1 MVLRK
6 RSVLEVR
13 FFVLFLSIFLFSL
26 FILLLVYYSLELSVT
41 QRRLETNEQ
50 ERLKL
55 LGESVRAS
63 LLREQN
69 QEEPDV
75 FSLHLLAVERNIT
88 QMTLVDSDGIILADS
103 KKEVTEKEMIPDAQQ
118 NKYREKAL
126 RGEIVLEP
134 VHLEKRGKSVRIVWV
149 PIENERLLRLI
160 FPVGVKKDQKSSG
173 LLVFILVFGVLG
185 GGVLTYSL
193 VRLFT
198 LRPGLRGRDLARETT
213 ESGFVIDTFEGL
225 IRQLKQKEESLEL
238 QKGKAEEYAESVESY
253 NENILQ
259 SVTSGVLTFNLEKKI
274 MTFNAAASAL
284 LNTPSEAI
292 MGKTYI
298 DLFGENQKISSFL
311 EETLDKEKEIF
322 REECEVE
329 RLDKERIWLGL
340 NTSLIR
346 DRNDQIIGAT
356 LVFTDLTEMK
366 MLQEQIELKKRLAV
380 MGEMSA
386 WIAHEF
392 RNYMGTILGFS
403 RLLAKKLEPKD
414 ARQEMIKAITDEL
427 SSMEGLITELLS
439 YGKKAEINPVPAA
452 MVPLLK
458 DLMKEFI
465 ETRKYP
471 NIRWVTSFPKSVPEI
486 RLDPVLINRA
496 FSNLFRNALEAMA
509 SGGEIRLRLLT
520 RPAGMIQLEISDTGP
535 GIPKENLDK
544 IFLPF
549 FTTKEQG
556 TGVGLSLVH
565 KIILSHGGHLSVGSM
580 EGKGT
585 TFRIILPL
593 NIQTDEYVV

>member
-6 RSVLEVR
+6 RGGLETR

-26 FILLLVYYSLELSVT
+26 SILLLIYYSVELSIT
-41 QRRLETNEQ
+41 QRTLETNEQ
-50 ERLKL
+50 EHLKL
-55 LGESVRAS
+55 IGESVRAS
-63 LLREQN
+63 FLLERK

-75 FSLHLLAVERNIT
+75 FSLHLLAAERNIG
-88 QMTLVDSDGIILADS
+88 QVTLIDPDGIIVADS
-103 KKEVTEKEMIPDAQQ
+103 KREVAEKEMIPDDHK
-118 NKYREKAL
+118 NEYWKTAL
-126 RGEIVLEP
+126 RGEIALEP
-134 VHLEKRGKSVRIVWV
+134 FHQEKQGKSVRIVWV
-149 PIENERLLRLI
+149 PLDNKQLLRLI
-160 FPVGVKKDQKSSG
+160 LPVSLRRDPNSNG
-173 LLVFILVFGVLG
+173 LLIFIKVFGFLG
-185 GGVLTYSL
+185 SGVLAYSL
-193 VRLFT
+193 FRFLS
-198 LRPGLRGRDLARETT
+198 LRPSPRGMDLARETS
-213 ESGFVIDTFEGL
+213 EAGFVIDTFEGL

-259 SVTSGVLTFNLEKKI
+259 SVTSGVLTFNLGKKI
-274 MTFNAAASAL
+274 MTFNAAASRI
-284 LNTPSEAI
+284 LNIPSEAVT
-292 MGKTYI
+292 GKTYL
-298 DLFGENQKISSFL
+298 DLFGENQKISSLL
-311 EETLDKEKEIF
+311 EETLEKEREIF

-329 RLDKERIWLGL
+329 RVDKNRIWLGL

-346 DRNDQIIGAT
+346 DRDDKIIGAT

-414 ARQEMIKAITDEL
+414 AGQEMINAITDEL
-427 SSMEGLITELLS
+427 SSMERLITELLS
-439 YGKKAEINPVPAA
+439 YGKRAEIHPVPVA

-458 DLMKEFI
+458 DLMQEFI
-465 ETRKYP
+465 MTRKYP
-471 NIRWVTSFPKSVPEI
+471 DIRWVTSFPKSVPEI

-496 FSNLFRNALEAMA
+496 FSNLLRNALEAMA
-509 SGGEIRLRLLT
+509 GCGEIRLRVLT
-520 RPAGMIQLEISDTGP
+520 RPAGMIQVEISDSGP
-535 GIPKENLDK
+535 GIPQENLDK

-549 FTTKEQG
+549 FTTKEKG

-585 TFRIILPL
+585 TFRIILP
-593 NIQTDEYVV
+593 IHMQSDEHV

>member
-6 RSVLEVR
+6 RGVLEIR

-26 FILLLVYYSLELSVT
+26 LILLLVYFSLELRT
-41 QRRLETNEQ
+41 TLRALDKNEQ

-55 LGESVRAS
+55 FGESVRAS
-63 LLREQN
+63 LRRERTE
-69 QEEPDV
+69 EEPDV
-75 FSLHLLAVERNIT
+75 FFLHSLAVEKNIV
-88 QMTLVDSDGIILADS
+88 QLTLIDPDGMIVADS
-103 KKEVTEKEMIPDAQQ
+103 RREVSGKEMIPEEHQ
-118 NKYREKAL
+118 NKYWKTAL
-126 RGEIVLEP
+126 EGGIVLEP
-134 VHLEKRGKSVRIVWV
+134 FLHEKKEKRGRILWV
-149 PIENERLLRLI
+149 PLENKQLLRLVI
-160 FPVGVKKDQKSSG
+160 PIRLDREKKSNG
-173 LLVFILVFGVLG
+173 LLLFIKVFGVLG
-185 GGVLTYSL
+185 GAVLVYSL
-193 VRLFT
+193 FHFLWRSPVPR
-198 LRPGLRGRDLARETT
+198 RMDSARATGET
-213 ESGFVIDTFEGL
+213 GFVIDTFEGL

-238 QKGKAEEYAESVESY
+238 EKGKAEEYAESVESY

-259 SVTSGVLTFNLEKKI
+259 SVTSGVLTFNREKKI
-274 MTFNAAASAL
+274 MTFNSSASTI
-284 LNTPSEAI
+284 LNVPSETV
-292 MGKTYI
+292 MGKTYLE
-298 DLFGENQKISSFL
+298 LFGENQKITSFL
-311 EETLDKEKEIF
+311 EETLKKEREIH

-329 RLDKERIWLGL
+329 RLDKDRIWLGL

-346 DRNDQIIGAT
+346 DRKDKIIGAT

-403 RLLAKKLEPKD
+403 RLLSKKFAPADAK
-414 ARQEMIKAITDEL
+414 QEMIKAITDEL
-427 SSMEGLITELLS
+427 SSMERLITELLS
-439 YGKKAEINPVPAA
+439 YGKRAEIHPVPVA
-452 MVPLLK
+452 MIPLLK
-458 DLMKEFI
+458 DLMQEFI
-465 ETRKYP
+465 VTRKYP
-471 NIRWVTSFPKSVPEI
+471 NIRWVTSFPMVVPEI

-496 FSNLFRNALEAMA
+496 FSNLLRNALEALEA
-509 SGGEIRLRLLT
+509 DGEIRLRVLT
-520 RPAGMIQLEISDTGP
+520 RPAGMIQVEFSDNGP

-549 FTTKEQG
+549 FTTKEKG

-585 TFRIILPL
+585 TFRVILPL
-593 NIQTDEYVV
+593 QPRSDFQV